1 MPLIKLGI
9 TAKGGEGVCK
19 AAILR
24 DLNRLEKWI
33 DNKLTKPSENRPK
46 DLHLEQTTTP
56 CDDMDLGLV
65 DLLGYSF
72 VRRG

>member
-19 AAILR
+19 AVVLR

-46 DLHLEQTTTP
+46 GLHLEQTNP
-56 CDDMDLGLV
+56 LQ
-65 DLLGYSF
+65 
-72 VRRG
+72 